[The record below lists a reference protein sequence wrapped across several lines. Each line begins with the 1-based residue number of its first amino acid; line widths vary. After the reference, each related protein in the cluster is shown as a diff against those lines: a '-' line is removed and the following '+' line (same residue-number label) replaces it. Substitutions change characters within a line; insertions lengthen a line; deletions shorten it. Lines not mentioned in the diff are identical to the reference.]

1 MDITFCS
8 ISTSHINFLV
18 SIAVLLLITLNVVSY
33 ILRHHSRL
41 VMPENPFKKPVKDT
55 SQNKF
60 KPVKDDEE
68 KAGWFQGTGQS
79 PHAKFPRFIFFMMA
93 ALLMLFVFQRF
104 FANPANPEITYNEY
118 KTLLS
123 QTLVTE
129 ITVKTFEDK
138 SAILNGKLKTVTPL
152 SLINNT
158 NMPSD
163 RFSVRIPSFSLEQA
177 DILAEKGIR
186 IKVEE
191 GTSPLNTFLVLFAPW
206 IIFGIVYFFLFRRMN
221 SQNSG
226 QAKNIFSFSKSRAKL
241 VSEFDVKT
249 TFKDVAGVDE
259 AIEELQETVEF
270 LTNPEKFQRIGGKI
284 PKGVLLLGPPGT
296 GKTLLAKAI
305 AGEAKVPFFSISG
318 ADFVEM
324 FVGVGAARVR
334 DLFEQAKKNAPCIV
348 FIDEIDAVGRS
359 RGAGLG
365 GGHDEREQTL
375 NQLLVEMD
383 GFTTSENVIL
393 IAATNRPDVL
403 DTALL
408 RPGRFDRQI
417 TIDKPD
423 IRGREAILKIHTR
436 NTPLAENV
444 DINILAKSSP
454 GFSGADLANLVNEA
468 ALLAARTDQPLIT
481 ADNFEQARDKILMG
495 PERKSMFI
503 SDEQKK
509 LTAYHEAGHVLVS
522 TYTKG
527 SDPIHKVTIIPRGR
541 SLGLTAYLP
550 LEDRYTHNK
559 EYLLAMITYALG
571 GRVAEDIIFHE
582 TSTGAANDIEK
593 ATDIARRMVR
603 QWGMSETLG
612 PINYG
617 DSNKEVFLGKDY
629 SHIRE
634 YSEETALQI
643 DIEVRNIIMTCMENA
658 KRILNEKSLILHRL
672 AGVLIEKE
680 SLNAA
685 EIKEIIG
692 YEPPLPGLAMS

>member
-79 PHAKFPRFIFFMMA
+79 PQAKFPRFIFFMMA

-158 NMPSD
+158 SLPSD
-163 RFSVRIPSFSLEQA
+163 RFAVRIPSFSLEQA

-206 IIFGIVYFFLFRRMN
+206 IIFGVIYFFLFRRMN

-658 KRILNEKSLILHRL
+658 KSILNEKSSILHRL

>member
-1 MDITFCS
+1 
-8 ISTSHINFLV
+8 
-18 SIAVLLLITLNVVSY
+18 
-33 ILRHHSRL
+33 
-41 VMPENPFKKPVKDT
+41 MPETPVKPPGGER
-55 SQNKF
+55 SRNRF
-60 KPVKDDEE
+60 KPVRDDGEP
-68 KAGWFQGTGQS
+68 GWGQQGGPAPQGRLT
-79 PHAKFPRFIFFMMA
+79 RI
-93 ALLMLFVFQRF
+93 LLFVVIGLVALYAVQRF
-104 FANPANPEITYNEY
+104 SPAPGGPEIIYNSY
-118 KTLLS
+118 RSLLEGGTVS
-123 QTLVTE
+123 EIDVQTL
-129 ITVKTFEDK
+129 EDK
-138 SAILNGKLKTVTPL
+138 SVILKGRLSAPAELQLVDDTSVT
-152 SLINNT
+152 
-158 NMPSD
+158 SD
-163 RFSVRIPSFSLEQA
+163 RFSVRLPAFSVEQA
-177 DILAEKGIR
+177 DMLAEKGVR
-186 IKVEE
+186 VKVEE
-191 GTSPLNTFLVLFAPW
+191 GRSGLYTVLVLFLPW
-206 IIFGIVYFFLFRRMN
+206 IIFGAIYFFFMRRMN
-221 SQNSG
+221 GQNAG
-226 QAKNIFSFSKSRAKL
+226 QKNLFSFGKSRAKM

-259 AIEELQETVEF
+259 AVEELQETVEF
-270 LTNPEKFQRIGGKI
+270 LTSPEKFQKIGGKI

-383 GFTTSENVIL
+383 GFTTSDNVIL

-423 IRGREAILKIHTR
+423 IRGREAILKIHTSK
-436 NTPLAENV
+436 TPLEAGVELS
-444 DINILAKSSP
+444 IIAKSTP
-454 GFSGADLANLVNEA
+454 GFSGADLANLVNES
-468 ALLAARTDQPLIT
+468 ALLAARQGQELVT
-481 ADNFEQARDKILMG
+481 AENFEAARDKILMG
-495 PERKSMFI
+495 PERRSMFI

-509 LTAYHEAGHVLVS
+509 LTAYHEAGHVLVALH
-522 TYTKG
+522 TKG

-550 LEDRYTHNK
+550 LEDRYTQNR
-559 EYLLAMITYALG
+559 EYLEAMITYALG
-571 GRVAEDIIFHE
+571 GRVAEELVFDE

-593 ATDIARRMVR
+593 ATGIARKMVR
-603 QWGMSETLG
+603 EWGMSEKLG

-617 DSNKEVFLGKDY
+617 DSHKEVFLGKDY
-629 SHIRE
+629 SHVRE

-643 DIEVRNIIMTCMENA
+643 DVEVRSIIVRCMQNAEKILKEN
-658 KRILNEKSLILHRL
+658 RDMLGRL
-672 AGVLIEKE
+672 AEQLIEKE
-680 SLNAA
+680 SLGA
-685 EIKEIIG
+685 EEIGEITG
-692 YEPPLPGLAMS
+692 IRQEMLKMSAE

>member
-1 MDITFCS
+1 LFS
-8 ISTSHINFLV
+8 IVKLV
-18 SIAVLLLITLNVVSY
+18 LITLNAASY
-33 ILRHHSRL
+33 ILCHDSTYFMSEKTVKKSGKDASR
-41 VMPENPFKKPVKDT
+41 NR
-55 SQNKF
+55 F
-60 KPVKDDEE
+60 KPVNEE
-68 KAGWFQGTGQS
+68 ERNPGWFQKPGGS
-79 PHAKFPRFIFFMMA
+79 PEGRFPRFILFLMA
-93 ALLMLFVFQRF
+93 GLFVLFVFQRF
-104 FANPANPEITYNEY
+104 FAAPNAPEITYNEY
-118 KTLLS
+118 RSMLAKA
-123 QTLVTE
+123 LVTE
-129 ITVKTFEDK
+129 VTVKTFEDK
-138 SAILNGKLKTVTPL
+138 SAILDGKLSAPVQL
-152 SLINNT
+152 QLINRT
-158 NMPSD
+158 TLQTD
-163 RFSVRIPSFSLEQA
+163 RFSVRIPSFTLEQA
-177 DILAEKGIR
+177 DLLADKGIR
-186 IKVEE
+186 LKVEE
-191 GTSPLNTFLVLFAPW
+191 GTSGLNTFFILFGPW
-206 IIFGIVYFFLFRRMN
+206 IIFALLYFFLFRRMGG
-221 SQNSG
+221 QNG
-226 QAKNIFSFSKSRAKL
+226 AQAKNIFSFSKSRAKL
-241 VSEFDVKT
+241 VSEFEVKT

-259 AIEELQETVEF
+259 AVEELQETVEF
-270 LTNPEKFQRIGGKI
+270 LTNPEKFQKIGGKI

-334 DLFEQAKKNAPCIV
+334 DLFEQAKKNSPCIV

-383 GFTTSENVIL
+383 GFTTNENVIL

-436 NTPLAENV
+436 NTPLDESV
-444 DINILAKSSP
+444 DITVLAKSSP

-468 ALLAARTDQPLIT
+468 ALLAARNEQQLIS
-481 ADNFEQARDKILMG
+481 ANNFEQARDKILMG

-550 LEDRYTHNK
+550 LEDRYTHNR

-571 GRVAEDIIFHE
+571 GRVAEELVFNE

-603 QWGMSETLG
+603 QWGMSEKLG

-617 DSNKEVFLGKDY
+617 DSHKEVFLGKDY

-643 DIEVRNIIMTCMENA
+643 DVEVRNIIMACMENA
-658 KRILNEKSLILHRL
+658 KSILNEKRAVLHKL
-672 AGVLIEKE
+672 AGILIEKE
-680 SLNAA
+680 SLNAM
-685 EIKEIIG
+685 EIKDITGHETATG
-692 YEPPLPGLAMS
+692 AATA

>member
-1 MDITFCS
+1 
-8 ISTSHINFLV
+8 
-18 SIAVLLLITLNVVSY
+18 
-33 ILRHHSRL
+33 
-41 VMPENPFKKPVKDT
+41 MPENPFKKPVKDT

-79 PHAKFPRFIFFMMA
+79 PQAKFPRFIFFMMA

-163 RFSVRIPSFSLEQA
+163 RFAVRIPSFSLEQA

-206 IIFGIVYFFLFRRMN
+206 IIFGVIYFFLFRRMN

>member
-1 MDITFCS
+1 
-8 ISTSHINFLV
+8 
-18 SIAVLLLITLNVVSY
+18 
-33 ILRHHSRL
+33 
-41 VMPENPFKKPVKDT
+41 MPENFDKRSKKDA
-55 SQNKF
+55 SRNKF
-60 KPVKDDEE
+60 KPVSEE
-68 KAGWFQGTGQS
+68 ERNPGWIQGSGES
-79 PHAKFPRFIFFMMA
+79 PKGNFPRLLLFLMGGLLLLFM
-93 ALLMLFVFQRF
+93 FQRF
-104 FANPANPEITYNEY
+104 FAGTDNPEITYNEY
-118 KTLLS
+118 KSILS
-123 QTLVTE
+123 KALITE
-129 ITVKTFEDK
+129 VTVKTFEDK
-138 SAILNGKLKTVTPL
+138 SAILSGKLGVSTQL
-152 SLINNT
+152 QLINKT
-158 NMPSD
+158 SLQSD
-163 RFSVRIPSFSLEQA
+163 RFAVRIPSFSLEQA
-177 DILAEKGIR
+177 DMLADKGIR
-186 IKVEE
+186 LKIEE
-191 GTSPLNTFLVLFAPW
+191 GSSALNTFFVLFAPW
-206 IIFGIVYFFLFRRMN
+206 IIFGALYFFVVRRMGG
-221 SQNSG
+221 QNG
-226 QAKNIFSFSKSRAKL
+226 AQQKNIFSFGKSRAKM
-241 VSEFDVKT
+241 VSEFEVKT

-259 AIEELQETVEF
+259 AVEELQETVEF
-270 LTNPEKFQRIGGKI
+270 LTNPGKFQKVGGKI

-305 AGEAKVPFFSISG
+305 AGEAKVPFFSLSG

-334 DLFEQAKKNAPCIV
+334 DLFEQAKKNSPCIV

-383 GFTTSENVIL
+383 GFTTNENVIL

-436 NTPLAENV
+436 NTPLDESV
-444 DINILAKSSP
+444 DINVLAKSSP

-468 ALLAARTDQPLIT
+468 ALLAARTDQILIT
-481 ADNFEQARDKILMG
+481 ANNFEQARDKILMG

-522 TYTKG
+522 IYTKG

-550 LEDRYTHNK
+550 LEDRYTHNR

-571 GRVAEDIIFHE
+571 GRVAEELVFNE
-582 TSTGAANDIEK
+582 CSTGAANDIEK
-593 ATDIARRMVR
+593 ATDLARRMVR

-617 DSNKEVFLGKDY
+617 DSHKEVFLGKDY

-643 DIEVRNIIMTCMENA
+643 DVEVRNIIMACMEDA
-658 KRILNEKSLILHRL
+658 KKILREKSAVLHRL
-672 AGVLIEKE
+672 AEILIEKE
-680 SLNAA
+680 SLNAMEIA
-685 EIKEIIG
+685 EITG
-692 YEPPLPGLAMS
+692 ATA

>member
-1 MDITFCS
+1 M
-8 ISTSHINFLV
+8 
-18 SIAVLLLITLNVVSY
+18 A
-33 ILRHHSRL
+33 
-41 VMPENPFKKPVKDT
+41 ENPLKNSGKDT
-55 SQNKF
+55 SRNKY
-60 KPVKDDEE
+60 KPVNEE
-68 KAGWFQGTGQS
+68 KSNPGWLQRKGESPEGRVPRLILFIMAG
-79 PHAKFPRFIFFMMA
+79 I
-93 ALLMLFVFQRF
+93 LMLFMFQLF
-104 FANPANPEITYNEY
+104 FARTDSPEITYNEY
-118 KTLLS
+118 KSVLS
-123 QTLVTE
+123 KSLITE

-138 SAILNGKLKTVTPL
+138 SAILNGKLNAPIQL
-152 SLINNT
+152 QLINRT
-158 NMPSD
+158 SLSSD
-163 RFSVRIPSFSLEQA
+163 RFAVRIPSFSLEQA
-177 DILAEKGIR
+177 DMLADKGIR
-186 IKVEE
+186 LKVEE
-191 GTSPLNTFLVLFAPW
+191 GTSGLTTFLMLFAPW
-206 IIFGIVYFFLFRRMN
+206 IIFGALYFFLFRRMGG
-221 SQNSG
+221 QNG
-226 QAKNIFSFSKSRAKL
+226 GAQAKNIFSFGKSRAKL
-241 VSEFDVKT
+241 VSEFDVKIS
-249 TFKDVAGVDE
+249 FKDVAGVDE
-259 AIEELQETVEF
+259 AVEELQETVEF
-270 LTNPEKFQRIGGKI
+270 LTNPEKFQKIGGKI

-334 DLFEQAKKNAPCIV
+334 DLFEQAKKNSPCIV

-383 GFTTSENVIL
+383 GFTTNENVIL

-436 NTPLAENV
+436 NTPLDESV
-444 DINILAKSSP
+444 DINLLAKSSP

-468 ALLAARTDQPLIT
+468 ALLAARSEQELIT
-481 ADNFEQARDKILMG
+481 AKNFEQARDKILMG

-550 LEDRYTHNK
+550 LEDRYTHNR

-571 GRVAEDIIFHE
+571 GRVAEELIFNE
-582 TSTGAANDIEK
+582 ISTGAANDIEK

-603 QWGMSETLG
+603 QWGMSEKLG

-617 DSNKEVFLGKDY
+617 DSQKEVFLGKDY

-634 YSEETALQI
+634 YSEEIALQI
-643 DIEVRNIIMTCMENA
+643 DIEVRNIIMACMENA
-658 KRILNEKSLILHRL
+658 KKILSEKRAVLQRL
-672 AGVLIEKE
+672 AEILIEKE
-680 SLNAA
+680 SLNAM
-685 EIKEIIG
+685 EINEITDHD
-692 YEPPLPGLAMS
+692 YAAPCPARA

>member
-1 MDITFCS
+1 
-8 ISTSHINFLV
+8 
-18 SIAVLLLITLNVVSY
+18 
-33 ILRHHSRL
+33 
-41 VMPENPFKKPVKDT
+41 MPENPVKKSGKEA
-55 SQNKF
+55 SRNKF
-60 KPVKDDEE
+60 KPVNEE
-68 KAGWFQGTGQS
+68 DRNTGWFQPKSGNPEG
-79 PHAKFPRFIFFMMA
+79 KFPRFILFLMA
-93 ALLMLFVFQRF
+93 GLLMLFVFQRF
-104 FANPANPEITYNEY
+104 IASTDGPEITYNEY
-118 KTLLS
+118 KSVLS
-123 QTLVTE
+123 KALVTE
-129 ITVKTFEDK
+129 VTVKTFDDK
-138 SAILNGKLKTVTPL
+138 SAILNGKLNAPTQL
-152 SLINNT
+152 QLINRT
-158 NMPSD
+158 NLQTD
-163 RFSVRIPSFSLEQA
+163 RFAVRIPSFSLEQA
-177 DILAEKGIR
+177 DLLADKGVR
-186 IKVEE
+186 LKVEE
-191 GTSPLNTFLVLFAPW
+191 SSGGLSTFFMLFAPW
-206 IIFGIVYFFLFRRMN
+206 IIFGALYFFMFRRM
-221 SQNSG
+221 SGQNG
-226 QAKNIFSFSKSRAKL
+226 AQAKNIFSFGKSRAKM
-241 VSEFDVKT
+241 VSEFEVKT

-259 AIEELQETVEF
+259 AVEELQETVEF
-270 LTNPEKFQRIGGKI
+270 LTNPEKFQKIGGKI

-334 DLFEQAKKNAPCIV
+334 DLFEQAKKNSPCII

-383 GFTTSENVIL
+383 GFTTNENVIL

-436 NTPLAENV
+436 NTPLDGNV
-444 DINILAKSSP
+444 DINVLAKSSP

-468 ALLAARTDQPLIT
+468 ALLAARNEQELIT
-481 ADNFEQARDKILMG
+481 ASNFEQARDKILMG

-522 TYTKG
+522 IYTRG

-550 LEDRYTHNK
+550 LEDRYTHNR

-571 GRVAEDIIFHE
+571 GRVAEELVFNE

-617 DSNKEVFLGKDY
+617 DSHKEVFLGKDY

-643 DIEVRNIIMTCMENA
+643 DVEVRNIIMECMENA
-658 KRILNEKSLILHRL
+658 KTILRQKNVILHRL
-672 AGVLIEKE
+672 AEILIEKE
-680 SLNAA
+680 SLNAI
-685 EIKEIIG
+685 EIKEITD
-692 YEPPLPGLAMS
+692 EGLAVPMPATA

>member
-1 MDITFCS
+1 
-8 ISTSHINFLV
+8 
-18 SIAVLLLITLNVVSY
+18 
-33 ILRHHSRL
+33 
-41 VMPENPFKKPVKDT
+41 MPENPFKKPGKDN
-55 SQNKF
+55 SRNKF
-60 KPVKDDEE
+60 KPVKDDDR
-68 KAGWFQGTGQS
+68 KTGWFQGSGENPQ
-79 PHAKFPRFIFFMMA
+79 PKFPRFIFFMMV

-104 FANPANPEITYNEY
+104 FAGTSNPEITYNQY
-118 KTLLS
+118 KSLLS
-123 QTLVTE
+123 QALVTE
-129 ITVKTFEDK
+129 VTVKTFEDK
-138 SAILNGKLKTVTPL
+138 SAILNGKLKTVTQLP
-152 SLINNT
+152 LINST
-158 NMPSD
+158 NLQTD
-163 RFSVRIPSFSLEQA
+163 RFAVRIPSFSLEQA

-186 IKVEE
+186 INVEE
-191 GTSPLNTFLVLFAPW
+191 GTNGLNTFLVLFAPW
-206 IIFGIVYFFLFRRMN
+206 IIFAVVYFFLFRRMGG
-221 SQNSG
+221 QNG
-226 QAKNIFSFSKSRAKL
+226 AQAKNIFSFSKSRAKM

-259 AIEELQETVEF
+259 AVEELQETVEF
-270 LTNPEKFQRIGGKI
+270 LTNPEKFQKIGGKI

-334 DLFEQAKKNAPCIV
+334 DLFEQAKKNSPCIV

-444 DINILAKSSP
+444 NINVLAKSSP

-468 ALLAARTDQPLIT
+468 ALLAARNDQPLIT
-481 ADNFEQARDKILMG
+481 DENFEQARDKILMG

-509 LTAYHEAGHVLVS
+509 LTAYHEAGHVLVA

-571 GRVAEDIIFHE
+571 GRVAEDIMFHE
-582 TSTGAANDIEK
+582 SSTGAANDIEK

-603 QWGMSETLG
+603 QWGMSDTLG

-617 DSNKEVFLGKDY
+617 DSHKEVFLGKDY

-658 KRILNEKSLILHRL
+658 KKILNEKSEILHRL
-672 AGVLIEKE
+672 AGILIEKE

-685 EIKEIIG
+685 EIKEITG
-692 YEPPLPGLAMS
+692 YEEPAPGLAMS

>member
-1 MDITFCS
+1 
-8 ISTSHINFLV
+8 
-18 SIAVLLLITLNVVSY
+18 
-33 ILRHHSRL
+33 
-41 VMPENPFKKPVKDT
+41 MPENPGKRPGNDASK
-55 SQNKF
+55 NKF
-60 KPVKDDEE
+60 KPLHDEE
-68 KAGWFQGTGQS
+68 SSTGWLQGKGES
-79 PHAKFPRFIFFMMA
+79 PQGKFPRFILFMMIGF
-93 ALLMLFVFQRF
+93 LMLFMFQRF
-104 FANPANPEITYNEY
+104 FASANNPEITYNEY
-118 KTLLS
+118 KSLLS
-123 QTLVTE
+123 RTLITE
-129 ITVKTFEDK
+129 VTVKTYEDK
-138 SAILNGKLKTVTPL
+138 SAILNGKLNAPAQL
-152 SLINNT
+152 QLINNT
-158 NMPSD
+158 SIQTD

-177 DILAEKGIR
+177 DLLADKGIR
-186 IKVEE
+186 LKVEE
-191 GTSPLNTFLVLFAPW
+191 GTNGLNTLFVLFAPW
-206 IIFGIVYFFLFRRMN
+206 IIFGLIYFFLIRKMN
-221 SQNSG
+221 GQNG
-226 QAKNIFSFSKSRAKL
+226 TQAKNIFSFSKSRAKL
-241 VSEFDVKT
+241 VSEFDVKI
-249 TFKDVAGVDE
+249 TFNDVAGVDE

-270 LTNPEKFQRIGGKI
+270 LTNPEKFQKIGAKI

-334 DLFEQAKKNAPCIV
+334 DLFEQAKKNSPCIV

-383 GFTTSENVIL
+383 GFTTNENVIL

-403 DTALL
+403 DSALL

-436 NTPLAENV
+436 NTPLDDSV
-444 DINILAKSSP
+444 DINVLAKSSP

-468 ALLAARTDQPLIT
+468 ALLAARHELKLIT

-503 SDEQKK
+503 SDEQKR

-522 TYTKG
+522 MYTKG

-550 LEDRYTHNK
+550 LEDRYTQSK
-559 EYLLAMITYALG
+559 EYLLAVITYVLG
-571 GRVAEDIIFHE
+571 GRVAEELVFNEI
-582 TSTGAANDIEK
+582 STGAANDIEK

-603 QWGMSETLG
+603 QWGMSEKLG
-612 PINYG
+612 PINFG
-617 DSNKEVFLGKDY
+617 DSHKEVFLGKDY

-643 DIEVRNIIMTCMENA
+643 DGEVSNIITGCMKNA
-658 KRILNEKSLILHRL
+658 RAILDKKKDILKQL
-672 AGVLIEKE
+672 AELLIEKE
-680 SLNAA
+680 SLNSM
-685 EIKEIIG
+685 EIAEIIG
-692 YEPPLPGLAMS
+692 NAQTETNLATHHNSA

>member
-1 MDITFCS
+1 MS
-8 ISTSHINFLV
+8 
-18 SIAVLLLITLNVVSY
+18 
-33 ILRHHSRL
+33 
-41 VMPENPFKKPVKDT
+41 ENPVKNPGKESSRNRFRPVR
-55 SQNKF
+55 
-60 KPVKDDEE
+60 DDDRVP
-68 KAGWFQGTGQS
+68 GWFKGNGDGPQGRLPG
-79 PHAKFPRFIFFMMA
+79 FVFFIMA
-93 ALLMLFVFQRF
+93 ALVMLFLFQRF
-104 FANPANPEITYNEY
+104 ASSSGSPEISYNEY
-118 KTLLS
+118 KNVLS
-123 QTLVTE
+123 SGQVTE
-129 ITVKTFEDK
+129 VTVKTLDDR
-138 SAILNGKLKTVTPL
+138 SAILNGKLKTPATL
-152 SLINNT
+152 NLINSST
-158 NMPSD
+158 LQTD
-163 RFSVRIPSFSLEQA
+163 RFSVRMPSFSLEQA
-177 DILAEKGIR
+177 DLLASKGVQV
-186 IKVEE
+186 KVENSS
-191 GTSPLNTFLVLFAPW
+191 GALNNFLFLIAPW
-206 IIFGIVYFFLFRRMN
+206 IIFGFVYFFMFRRIN
-221 SQNSG
+221 QQNGS

-241 VSEFDVKT
+241 ISEFDVKI

-259 AIEELQETVEF
+259 AVEELQETVEF
-270 LTNPEKFQRIGGKI
+270 LTNPERFHKIGGKI

-334 DLFEQAKKNAPCIV
+334 DLFEQAKKNSPCIV

-436 NTPLAENV
+436 KTPLDETV
-444 DINILAKSSP
+444 DIAVLAKSTP
-454 GFSGADLANLVNEA
+454 GFSGADLANLVNES
-468 ALLAARTDQPLIT
+468 ALLAARTDQELIT
-481 ADNFEQARDKILMG
+481 AENFEQARDKILMG

-503 SDEQKK
+503 SDDQKK
-509 LTAYHEAGHVLVS
+509 LTAYHEAGHVLVAS
-522 TYTKG
+522 YTKG
-527 SDPIHKVTIIPRGR
+527 SDPIHKVSIIPRGR
-541 SLGLTAYLP
+541 SLGVTAYLP
-550 LEDRYTHNK
+550 LEDRYTHNR

-571 GRVAEDIIFHE
+571 GRVAEDIIFSE
-582 TSTGAANDIEK
+582 PSTGAANDIEK

-603 QWGMSETLG
+603 QWGMSEKLG

-617 DSNKEVFLGKDY
+617 DTSKEVFLGKDY

-634 YSEETALQI
+634 YSDETALQI
-643 DIEVRNIIMTCMENA
+643 DVEVRNIIMSCMENA
-658 KRILNEKSLILHRL
+658 KNILTSKLDNLHRL
-672 AGVLIEKE
+672 AGTLIEKE
-680 SLNAA
+680 TLNAE
-685 EIKEIIG
+685 EITAIIG
-692 YEPPLPGLAMS
+692 NGQAAEGFAAT

>member
-1 MDITFCS
+1 MS
-8 ISTSHINFLV
+8 
-18 SIAVLLLITLNVVSY
+18 
-33 ILRHHSRL
+33 
-41 VMPENPFKKPVKDT
+41 ENPVKKSGKE
-55 SQNKF
+55 SSGNRF
-60 KPVKDDEE
+60 RPVKDDDSGQ
-68 KAGWFQGTGQS
+68 GWFNGQGEG
-79 PHAKFPRFIFFMMA
+79 PRGRFPSFILLLMA
-93 ALLMLFVFQRF
+93 ALVMLFMFQRF
-104 FANPANPEITYNEY
+104 ASSSDSPEISYNEY
-118 KTLLS
+118 RTLLLS
-123 QTLVTE
+123 GQVTDV
-129 ITVKTFEDK
+129 TVKNLEDR
-138 SAILNGKLKTVTPL
+138 SAMLNGKLKTPATLQLVNRT
-152 SLINNT
+152 T
-158 NMPSD
+158 RQAD
-163 RFSVRIPSFSLEQA
+163 RFSVRIPSFSVEQA
-177 DILAEKGIR
+177 DLLSAKGVQV
-186 IKVEE
+186 KVEN
-191 GTSPLNTFLVLFAPW
+191 GSGSLINFLFLVAPW
-206 IIFGIVYFFLFRRMN
+206 IIFGFVYFFMFRRMN
-221 SQNSG
+221 LQNGS

-241 VSEFDVKT
+241 ISEFDVKI
-249 TFKDVAGVDE
+249 TFRDVAGVDE
-259 AIEELQETVEF
+259 AVEELQETVEF
-270 LTNPEKFQRIGGKI
+270 LTNPEKFNKIGGKI

-334 DLFEQAKKNAPCIV
+334 DLFEQAKKNSPCIV

-423 IRGREAILKIHTR
+423 IRGREAILEIHTR
-436 NTPLAENV
+436 KTPLEATV
-444 DINILAKSSP
+444 DIAVLAKSTP

-468 ALLAARTDQPLIT
+468 ALLAARNGQELINGE
-481 ADNFEQARDKILMG
+481 NFEQARDKILMG

-509 LTAYHEAGHVLVS
+509 LTAYHEAGHVLVAS
-522 TYTKG
+522 CTKG
-527 SDPIHKVTIIPRGR
+527 SDPIHKVSIIPRGR
-541 SLGLTAYLP
+541 SLGVTAYLP
-550 LEDRYTHNK
+550 LEDRYTHNR

-571 GRVAEDIIFHE
+571 GRVAEEIIFTE
-582 TSTGAANDIEK
+582 PSTGAANDIEK

-603 QWGMSETLG
+603 QWGMSEKLG

-617 DSNKEVFLGKDY
+617 DTSKEVFLGKDY

-634 YSEETALQI
+634 YSDETALQI
-643 DIEVRNIIMTCMENA
+643 DVEVRNIVMTCMENA
-658 KRILNEKSLILHRL
+658 KNILTSKLDILHRL
-672 AGVLIEKE
+672 AGTLIEKE
-680 SLNAA
+680 SLNAE
-685 EIKEIIG
+685 EITEIIG
-692 YEPPLPGLAMS
+692 NGRAAPGFAAT

>member
-1 MDITFCS
+1 
-8 ISTSHINFLV
+8 
-18 SIAVLLLITLNVVSY
+18 
-33 ILRHHSRL
+33 
-41 VMPENPFKKPVKDT
+41 MPENKKERPVKKD
-55 SQNKF
+55 SSNKF
-60 KPVKDDEE
+60 KPVRNDDQPQ
-68 KAGWFQGTGQS
+68 GWLPGKTGGGQG
-79 PHAKFPRFIFFMMA
+79 KFPVVLVFMLLA
-93 ALLMLFVFQRF
+93 FLMLFLFQRF
-104 FANPANPEITYNEY
+104 FSSSDSPEVTYNSY
-118 KTLLS
+118 RSLLVS
-123 QTLVTE
+123 DLVRDV
-129 ITVKTFEDK
+129 TVKTFSDK
-138 SAILNGKLKTVTPL
+138 SAIINGKLKSVTKL
-152 SLINNT
+152 ELT
-158 NMPSD
+158 NSMTLESD
-163 RFSVRIPSFSLEQA
+163 RFSVRIPAFSVEQA
-177 DILAEKGIR
+177 DLLAEKGIR
-186 IKVEE
+186 VKVED
-191 GTSPLNTFLVLFAPW
+191 GTPAFTAFLMLFAPW
-206 IIFGIVYFFLFRRMN
+206 IIFGLLYFFIFRRMS
-221 SQNSG
+221 SQNG
-226 QAKNIFSFSKSRAKL
+226 NAAKNIFSFGKSRAKM

-249 TFKDVAGVDE
+249 SFKDVAGVDE

-270 LTNPEKFQRIGGKI
+270 LTNPERFEKIGGKI

-324 FVGVGAARVR
+324 FVGVGASRVR

-359 RGAGLG
+359 RGAGVG

-403 DTALL
+403 DSALL

-436 NTPLAENV
+436 KTPLGSDV
-444 DINILAKSSP
+444 DLTVLAKSSP

-468 ALLAARTDQPLIT
+468 ALLASREGKEEIT
-481 ADNFEQARDKILMG
+481 ALDFEHARDKVLMG
-495 PERKSMFI
+495 PERRSMYI

-509 LTAYHEAGHVLVS
+509 MTAYHEAGHVLVAS
-522 TYTKG
+522 YTKG

-550 LEDRYTHNK
+550 LEDRYTHNR

-571 GRVAEDIIFHE
+571 GRVAEELVFNEI
-582 TSTGAANDIEK
+582 STGAANDIEK
-593 ATDIARRMVR
+593 ASDIARRMVR
-603 QWGMSETLG
+603 QWGMSEKLG

-617 DSNKEVFLGKDY
+617 DSQKEVFLGKDY

-643 DIEVRNIIMTCMENA
+643 DVEVRNIIMSCMDNA
-658 KRILNEKSLILHRL
+658 KKILIEKKSILQKL
-672 AGVLIEKE
+672 AETLIEKE
-680 SLNAA
+680 SLDAG
-685 EIKEIIG
+685 EIRKIIG
-692 YEPPLPGLAMS
+692 ND

>member
-1 MDITFCS
+1 M
-8 ISTSHINFLV
+8 
-18 SIAVLLLITLNVVSY
+18 LLA
-33 ILRHHSRL
+33 
-41 VMPENPFKKPVKDT
+41 F
-55 SQNKF
+55 
-60 KPVKDDEE
+60 
-68 KAGWFQGTGQS
+68 
-79 PHAKFPRFIFFMMA
+79 
-93 ALLMLFVFQRF
+93 LMLFLFQRF
-104 FANPANPEITYNEY
+104 FSSSDSPEVTYNSY
-118 KTLLS
+118 RSLLVS
-123 QTLVTE
+123 DLVRDV
-129 ITVKTFEDK
+129 TVKIFSDK
-138 SAILNGKLKTVTPL
+138 SAIINGKLKSVKKL
-152 SLINNT
+152 ELT
-158 NMPSD
+158 NSMTLESD
-163 RFSVRIPSFSLEQA
+163 RFSVRIPAFSVEQA
-177 DILAEKGIR
+177 DLLAEKGIR
-186 IKVEE
+186 VKVED
-191 GTSPLNTFLVLFAPW
+191 GTPAFTAFLMLFAPW
-206 IIFGIVYFFLFRRMN
+206 IIFGLLYFFIFRRMS
-221 SQNSG
+221 SQNG
-226 QAKNIFSFSKSRAKL
+226 NAAKNIFSFGKSRAKM

-249 TFKDVAGVDE
+249 SFKDVAGVDE

-270 LTNPEKFQRIGGKI
+270 LTNPERFEKIGGKI

-324 FVGVGAARVR
+324 FVGVGASRVR

-359 RGAGLG
+359 RGAGVG

-403 DTALL
+403 DSALL

-436 NTPLAENV
+436 KTPLGSDV
-444 DINILAKSSP
+444 DLTVLAKSSP

-468 ALLAARTDQPLIT
+468 ALLASREGKEEIT
-481 ADNFEQARDKILMG
+481 ALDFEHARDKVLMG
-495 PERKSMFI
+495 PERRSMYI

-509 LTAYHEAGHVLVS
+509 MTAYHEAGHVLVAS
-522 TYTKG
+522 YTKG

-550 LEDRYTHNK
+550 LEDRYTHNR

-571 GRVAEDIIFHE
+571 GRVAEELVFNEI
-582 TSTGAANDIEK
+582 STGAANDIEK
-593 ATDIARRMVR
+593 ASDIARRMVR
-603 QWGMSETLG
+603 QWGMSEKLG

-617 DSNKEVFLGKDY
+617 DSQKEVFLGKDY

-643 DIEVRNIIMTCMENA
+643 DVEVRNIIMSCMDNA
-658 KRILNEKSLILHRL
+658 KKILIEKKSILQKL
-672 AGVLIEKE
+672 AETLIEKE
-680 SLNAA
+680 SLDAG
-685 EIKEIIG
+685 EIRKIIG
-692 YEPPLPGLAMS
+692 ND

>member
-1 MDITFCS
+1 LFS
-8 ISTSHINFLV
+8 IVKLV
-18 SIAVLLLITLNVVSY
+18 LITLNAASY
-33 ILRHHSRL
+33 ILCHDSTYFMSEKTVKKSGKDASR
-41 VMPENPFKKPVKDT
+41 NR
-55 SQNKF
+55 F
-60 KPVKDDEE
+60 KPVNEE
-68 KAGWFQGTGQS
+68 ERNPGWFQKPGGS
-79 PHAKFPRFIFFMMA
+79 PEGRFPRFILFLMA
-93 ALLMLFVFQRF
+93 GLFVLFVFQRF
-104 FANPANPEITYNEY
+104 FAAPNAPEITYNEY
-118 KTLLS
+118 RSMLAKA
-123 QTLVTE
+123 LVTE
-129 ITVKTFEDK
+129 VTVKTFEDK
-138 SAILNGKLKTVTPL
+138 SAILDGKLSAPVQL
-152 SLINNT
+152 QLINRT
-158 NMPSD
+158 TLQTD
-163 RFSVRIPSFSLEQA
+163 RFSVRIPSFTLEQA
-177 DILAEKGIR
+177 DLLADKGIR
-186 IKVEE
+186 LKVEE
-191 GTSPLNTFLVLFAPW
+191 GTSGLNTFFILFGPW
-206 IIFGIVYFFLFRRMN
+206 IIFALLYFFLFRRMGG
-221 SQNSG
+221 QNG
-226 QAKNIFSFSKSRAKL
+226 AQAKNIFSFSKSRAKL
-241 VSEFDVKT
+241 VSEFEVKT

-259 AIEELQETVEF
+259 AVEELQETVEF
-270 LTNPEKFQRIGGKI
+270 LTNPEKFQKIGGKI

-334 DLFEQAKKNAPCIV
+334 DLFEQAKKNSPCIV

-383 GFTTSENVIL
+383 GFTTNENVIL

-436 NTPLAENV
+436 NTPLDESV
-444 DINILAKSSP
+444 DITVLAKSSP

-468 ALLAARTDQPLIT
+468 ALLAARNEQQLIS
-481 ADNFEQARDKILMG
+481 ANNFEQARDKILMG

-550 LEDRYTHNK
+550 LEDRYTHNR

-571 GRVAEDIIFHE
+571 GRVAEELVFNE

-603 QWGMSETLG
+603 QWGMSEKLG

-617 DSNKEVFLGKDY
+617 DSHKEVFLGKDY

-643 DIEVRNIIMTCMENA
+643 DVEVRNIIMACMENA
-658 KRILNEKSLILHRL
+658 KSILN
-672 AGVLIEKE
+672 AM
-680 SLNAA
+680 
-685 EIKEIIG
+685 EIKDITGHETATG
-692 YEPPLPGLAMS
+692 AATA

>member
-1 MDITFCS
+1 
-8 ISTSHINFLV
+8 
-18 SIAVLLLITLNVVSY
+18 
-33 ILRHHSRL
+33 
-41 VMPENPFKKPVKDT
+41 MPENPFKKPGKDT
-55 SQNKF
+55 SRNKF

-68 KAGWFQGTGQS
+68 KSGWFQGTGEGPQ
-79 PHAKFPRFIFFMMA
+79 AKLPRFIFFMMVA
-93 ALLMLFVFQRF
+93 FLLLFVFQRF

-118 KTLLS
+118 KSLLS
-123 QTLVTE
+123 QTIVTE
-129 ITVKTFEDK
+129 VTVKTFEDK

-158 NMPSD
+158 TLPSD
-163 RFSVRIPSFSLEQA
+163 RFAVRIPSFSLEQA

-206 IIFGIVYFFLFRRMN
+206 IIFGVIYFFLFRRMN
-221 SQNSG
+221 GQNSG
-226 QAKNIFSFSKSRAKL
+226 QAKTIFSFSKSRAKL

-249 TFKDVAGVDE
+249 TFNDVAGVDE

-334 DLFEQAKKNAPCIV
+334 DLFEQAKKNSPCIV

-444 DINILAKSSP
+444 DINVLAKSSP

-468 ALLAARTDQPLIT
+468 ALLAARTDQQLIT

-571 GRVAEDIIFHE
+571 GRVAEDIVFHE

-617 DSNKEVFLGKDY
+617 DSHKEVFLGKDY

-658 KRILNEKSLILHRL
+658 KKIINEKSSILHRL
-672 AGVLIEKE
+672 AEVLIEKE
-680 SLNAA
+680 SLNAT
-685 EIKEIIG
+685 EIHEIIG
-692 YEPPLPGLAMS
+692 YEQPFPGMAIS

>member
-1 MDITFCS
+1 
-8 ISTSHINFLV
+8 
-18 SIAVLLLITLNVVSY
+18 
-33 ILRHHSRL
+33 
-41 VMPENPFKKPVKDT
+41 MPENPVKKSGKDA
-55 SQNKF
+55 SRNKF
-60 KPVKDDEE
+60 KPVNEE
-68 KAGWFQGTGQS
+68 GRSSGWFQGGGGNAQG
-79 PHAKFPRFIFFMMA
+79 KFPGFLVFLFGGLLLLFM
-93 ALLMLFVFQRF
+93 FQRF
-104 FANPANPEITYNEY
+104 FAGTDSPEITYNEY
-118 KTLLS
+118 KSILSKNLL
-123 QTLVTE
+123 TE
-129 ITVKTFEDK
+129 VTVKTFEDK
-138 SAILNGKLKTVTPL
+138 SVILKGKLTTSTTLP
-152 SLINNT
+152 LINKT
-158 NMPSD
+158 RVQGD
-163 RFSVRIPSFSLEQA
+163 RFAVRVPSFSLEQA
-177 DILAEKGIR
+177 DLLAEKGVV
-186 IKVEE
+186 IKIEE
-191 GTSPLNTFLVLFAPW
+191 GSSGLNTFFVLFAPW
-206 IIFGIVYFFLFRRMN
+206 IIFGLLYFFLIRRMGN
-221 SQNSG
+221 QNGAQS
-226 QAKNIFSFSKSRAKL
+226 KNIFSFGKSRAKM
-241 VSEFDVKT
+241 VSEFEVKI

-259 AIEELQETVEF
+259 AVEELQETVEF
-270 LTNPEKFQRIGGKI
+270 LTNPEKFQKIGGKI

-334 DLFEQAKKNAPCIV
+334 DLFEQAKKNSPCIV

-383 GFTTSENVIL
+383 GFTTNENVIL

-436 NTPLAENV
+436 NTPLDGSV
-444 DINILAKSSP
+444 DITILAKSSP

-468 ALLAARTDQPLIT
+468 ALLAARNEQELIT
-481 ADNFEQARDKILMG
+481 ANNFEQARDKILMG

-522 TYTKG
+522 LYTKG

-550 LEDRYTHNK
+550 LEDRYTHNR

-571 GRVAEDIIFHE
+571 GRVAEELVFSE
-582 TSTGAANDIEK
+582 SSTGAANDIEK
-593 ATDIARRMVR
+593 ATDLARRMVR

-617 DSNKEVFLGKDY
+617 DSHKEVFLGKDY

-643 DIEVRNIIMTCMENA
+643 DVEVRNIIMACMENA
-658 KRILNEKSLILHRL
+658 KNILKEKRAVLHRL
-672 AGVLIEKE
+672 AEILIERE
-680 SLNAA
+680 SLNAM
-685 EIKEIIG
+685 EIKEITECG
-692 YEPPLPGLAMS
+692 PATSGSAKA